1 MKVVEEVMFNY
12 CIVAIVVDVACSIIN
27 YFGDVKAAIV
37 VVFVG
42 EWARRD

>member
-1 MKVVEEVMFNY
+1 MKEVKFNY
-12 CIVAIVVDVACSIIN
+12 YTVVGVACSIIN

-42 EWARRD
+42 EWVRQY